1 MDKVPFY
8 PYCYV
13 KDLFF
18 FLSFAVFFSVMVFF
32 FPNTLGHPDNYI
44 PANPLVT
51 PAHIVPEW
59 YLLPFY
65 AILRSI
71 PDKLAGVLTMGAAIL
86 ILATI
91 PFTQSSE
98 IRSSAFRPLYRKLFW
113 LFVANF
119 VVLMWIGQNVVEE
132 PYITIGQV
140 STAFYFFYFIVII
153 PFFGKFESFLLRMN
167 TSAA

>member
-65 AILRSI
+65 AILR
-71 PDKLAGVLTMGAAIL
+71 
-86 ILATI
+86 
-91 PFTQSSE
+91 
-98 IRSSAFRPLYRKLFW
+98 RFR
-113 LFVANF
+113 
-119 VVLMWIGQNVVEE
+119 
-132 PYITIGQV
+132 T
-140 STAFYFFYFIVII
+140 S
-153 PFFGKFESFLLRMN
+153 LLEC
-167 TSAA
+167 